1 MGRATLVLTA
11 FAVLGAF
18 SLSCRTFTPVSRVYA
33 SWPLPSVIDKAQ
45 EALKEGKLSRAA
57 VLLLN
62 STEASP
68 QKIQVQDELVT
79 ALTKKKTLEDSRTAA
94 LFTGDPL
101 QSFQKTE
108 NMAQPSWPPVP
119 SAELT
124 GAGGPEKWLKGT
136 ATVMVN
142 RGLRFVN
149 GAAMPDIVL
158 GSGFFITKD
167 GYLLTNHH
175 VIDSL
180 VDPKYKGYAKLTIKL
195 PNSRGESLPARVVS
209 WDLNHDLALLKVEYH
224 PPYVFQFAPNSNL
237 IPGQQVTALGSPGG
251 LDATVTQGIVSATKR
266 PLLPMGDVIQV
277 DVPVNPGNSGGPL
290 VNEKGQ
296 VVGIIFAGIQQFQ
309 GVNFAIPGEVIK
321 KVLPLLKA
329 SQGEISVP
337 WIGAGVNEDMRGLEV
352 SYVLPESPA
361 DWAGLKFGDRILKFA
376 GVSVND
382 ISTIQSLVLSYGLD
396 SVIPLEISRQGKI
409 KTLWCTFQK
418 RPDYPLKKAVETDLT
433 ANILPLA
440 FGFSVD
446 DVGTPVD
453 QNFRVVSVFAGSAG
467 DQLGLSPGDPV
478 IVKQAVLDERDKAYV
493 VMLDIKKKLGG
504 YLESMIQ
511 LGAPLTGR
519 QMI

>member
-1 MGRATLVLTA
+1 MGNPALVLVA
-11 FAVLGAF
+11 FALLGVLG
-18 SLSCRTFTPVSRVYA
+18 LGCRTFTPVSRVYA
-33 SWPLPSVIDKAQ
+33 SWPLPSVVDKAQ

-62 STEASP
+62 SKEDSP
-68 QKIQVQDELVT
+68 QKHKVQEELIA
-79 ALTKKKTLEDSRTAA
+79 ALKKKNTDDDRRTAE
-94 LFTGDPL
+94 LLEGDPL
-101 QSFQKTE
+101 KVFEKNETTPT
-108 NMAQPSWPPVP
+108 PSWPPMP
-119 SAELT
+119 PAALT
-124 GAGGPEKWLKGT
+124 GKGGPERWLQGT

-175 VIDSL
+175 VIASM
-180 VDPKYKGYAKLTIKL
+180 VDPDYKGYAKLTVKL

-224 PPYVFQFAPNSNL
+224 PQYVFQFAPNSLL

-251 LDATVTQGIVSATKR
+251 LDATVTQGIVSATRR
-266 PLLPMGDVIQV
+266 PLLPMGNVIQV

-290 VNEKGQ
+290 VNDQGQ
-296 VVGIIFAGIQQFQ
+296 VVGIVFAGIEQFQ
-309 GVNFAIPGEVIK
+309 GVNFAIPGEVIR

-337 WIGAGVNEDMRGLEV
+337 WIGAGVNEDMRGLEI

-361 DWAGLKFGDRILKFA
+361 DWAGLKFGDRLLRFA
-376 GVSVND
+376 GIKVND
-382 ISTIQSLVLSYGLD
+382 VSTIQSIVLSYGQD
-396 SVIPLEISRQGKI
+396 SVIPLEISRNGKTRTI
-409 KTLWCTFQK
+409 WCTFQK

-478 IVKQAVLDERDKAYV
+478 IVKQAVLDEHDKAYV
-493 VMLDIKKKLGG
+493 VLLDIKKKLGG

>member
-1 MGRATLVLTA
+1 MGNPALVLVA
-11 FAVLGAF
+11 FALLGVLG
-18 SLSCRTFTPVSRVYA
+18 LGCRTFTPVSRVYA
-33 SWPLPSVIDKAQ
+33 TWPLPSVVDKAQ

-62 STEASP
+62 ADEDSA
-68 QKIQVQDELVT
+68 QKHKVQEELIA
-79 ALTKKKTLEDSRTAA
+79 ALKKKNTEDDKRTAE
-94 LFTGDPL
+94 LLEGDPL
-101 QSFQKTE
+101 KAFEKNETKLS
-108 NMAQPSWPPVP
+108 PSWPPAP
-119 SAELT
+119 PADLT
-124 GAGGPEKWLKGT
+124 GQGGPERWLQGT

-175 VIDSL
+175 VIASM
-180 VDPKYKGYAKLTIKL
+180 VDPDYKGYAKLTIKL

-224 PPYVFQFAPNSNL
+224 PQYVFQFAPNSPL

-266 PLLPMGDVIQV
+266 PLLPMGNVIQV

-290 VNEKGQ
+290 VNDQGQ
-296 VVGIIFAGIQQFQ
+296 VVGIVFAGIQQFQ
-309 GVNFAIPGEVIK
+309 GVNFAIPGEVIR

-376 GVSVND
+376 GVKVND
-382 ISTIQSLVLSYGLD
+382 VSTIQSIVLSYGENA
-396 SVIPLEISRQGKI
+396 VIPIEISRHGKK

-493 VMLDIKKKLGG
+493 VLLDIKKKLGG

-511 LGAPLTGR
+511 LGAPLTAR